1 MSYILPGKG
10 DVHRCVASNPYTV
23 QKFLQN
29 ANFFVKKKFLIL
41 RKTIFFSKV
50 KHGRNEQ
57 TYDKVMLMLLSNY
70 VYMYN
75 KSISGA

>member
-10 DVHRCVASNPYTV
+10 DVYRCVASNPYTV

-29 ANFFVKKKFLIL
+29 ANFFVKK
-41 RKTIFFSKV
+41 FSKV

>member
-41 RKTIFFSKV
+41 RKTIFFLK
-50 KHGRNEQ
+50 
-57 TYDKVMLMLLSNY
+57 
-70 VYMYN
+70 
-75 KSISGA
+75 

>member
-29 ANFFVKKKFLIL
+29 ANFFVKK
-41 RKTIFFSKV
+41 FSKV
-50 KHGRNEQ
+50 KHG
-57 TYDKVMLMLLSNY
+57 SHAY
-70 VYMYN
+70 VIV
-75 KSISGA
+75 KLCLHV

>member
-10 DVHRCVASNPYTV
+10 DEHRCVASNPYTV

-29 ANFFVKKKFLIL
+29 ANFFVKK
-41 RKTIFFSKV
+41 FSKV